1 MRHCDGWLVWSERA
15 QCWPATAGA
24 ACAGEHVTAFEVGLT
39 LGGVGNISCHDMSE
53 AVDYQALAELRYQL
67 RVFVSFSEQAA
78 RERGIEPQQH
88 QLLLAIKGLPTGLRP
103 TVRVLA
109 ERLRLRH
116 HSVVE
121 LIDRLERAD
130 LAARMPSPTDGR
142 EILVRV
148 TATGERLLRK
158 LSVAHQSELQTSGPR
173 LLQALQAVIQPGVRK
188 ASHG

>member
-1 MRHCDGWLVWSERA
+1 M
-15 QCWPATAGA
+15 
-24 ACAGEHVTAFEVGLT
+24 
-39 LGGVGNISCHDMSE
+39 NE

-67 RVFVSFSEQAA
+67 RVFVSFSEAAA

-88 QLLLAIKGLPTGLRP
+88 QLLLAIKGLPTGMRP

-121 LIDRLERAD
+121 LIDRLERVG
-130 LAARMPSPTDGR
+130 LAARTPSPTDGR

-158 LSVAHQSELQTSGPR
+158 LSVAHQAELQTIGPA
-173 LLQALQAVIQPGVRK
+173 LLEALQAVIQPSTRK
-188 ASHG
+188 A

>member
-1 MRHCDGWLVWSERA
+1 MAKSRTLSDRDYTNLLRFRTELRRFLHWSEERA
-15 QCWPATAGA
+15 QA
-24 ACAGEHVTAFEVGLT
+24 EGLT
-39 LGGVGNISCHDMSE
+39 P
-53 AVDYQALAELRYQL
+53 A
-67 RVFVSFSEQAA
+67 
-78 RERGIEPQQH
+78 QH

-130 LAARMPSPTDGR
+130 LAARTPSPTDGR

-158 LSVAHQSELQTSGPR
+158 LSVTHHAELQTSGPR
-173 LLQALQAVIQPGVRK
+173 LLQALQAVIQPGARK

>member
-1 MRHCDGWLVWSERA
+1 
-15 QCWPATAGA
+15 
-24 ACAGEHVTAFEVGLT
+24 
-39 LGGVGNISCHDMSE
+39 MSE
-53 AVDYQALAELRYQL
+53 VVDYQALAELRYQL

-88 QLLLAIKGLPTGLRP
+88 QLLLAIKGLPTGMRP

-121 LIDRLERAD
+121 LIDRLERAG
-130 LAARMPSPTDGR
+130 LAARTPSPTDGR

-158 LSVAHQSELQTSGPR
+158 LSVAHQAELQTIGPT
-173 LLQALQAVIQPGVRK
+173 LLQALQAVIQQGPRK
-188 ASHG
+188 AL

>member
-1 MRHCDGWLVWSERA
+1 M
-15 QCWPATAGA
+15 
-24 ACAGEHVTAFEVGLT
+24 
-39 LGGVGNISCHDMSE
+39 GNISCYDMSE

-130 LAARMPSPTDGR
+130 LAARTPSPTDGR

-158 LSVAHQSELQTSGPR
+158 LSVAHQAELQTSGPR
-173 LLQALQAVIQPGVRK
+173 LLQALHAVIQPGARK